1 MAIPAVSDNQERR
14 RIERRI
20 NARLS
25 DLTVAE
31 VRRMMVTVL
40 LFTVVLVLFLWMVR
54 TVIIAGFLGAV
65 VAAYLRPVYHWFQRV
80 LRHRGVAAGAA
91 LIVLIA
97 PILGLLIYSYSEIA
111 DFAKYV
117 DVHRAEI
124 AQRIDLA
131 V

>member
-65 VAAYLRPVYHWFQRV
+65 VAAYLRPVYLWFKVKFGSRAPAAA
-80 LRHRGVAAGAA
+80 VAMLL
-91 LIVLIA
+91 LIGPLI
-97 PILGLLIYSYSEIA
+97 GLLI
-111 DFAKYV
+111 
-117 DVHRAEI
+117 
-124 AQRIDLA
+124 
-131 V
+131 